1 MHSTNNAQLS
11 RRLLLVTG
19 LAGLG
24 AVSTPRFARALTADQ
39 ATALIQQLIDEMTR
53 IANSSA
59 STGQALAQFEAMFKR
74 YGDVPIIARAVLGP
88 PWRSANAAQQQAF
101 IDAFSG
107 YLARKYGTEFRE
119 YRGGTVEITRAVD
132 QGNKGV
138 VVSSIVRFP
147 GSAPIAV
154 DWQVSDRSG
163 SPRMFNLFIEGISML
178 STERS
183 EIAAIVSANR
193 NNLDAV
199 IADLQRRG

>member
-1 MHSTNNAQLS
+1 MLSNNPKLS
-11 RRLLLVTG
+11 RRGVVALGGAAAAAVMAPG
-19 LAGLG
+19 SALAL
-24 AVSTPRFARALTADQ
+24 STDQ
-39 ATALIQQLIDEMTR
+39 ATALIQSLITEMTR

-59 STGQALAQFEAMFKR
+59 STAQALSQFEAMFQT
-74 YGDVPIIARAVLGP
+74 YGDVPVIARSVLGP
-88 PWRSANAAQQQAF
+88 PWRTASDAQKQRFVRAF
-101 IDAFSG
+101 RG

-147 GSAPIAV
+147 GSTPVAV

-163 SPRMFNLFIEGISML
+163 SPKMFNLFIEGISML

-183 EIAAIVSANR
+183 EIAAILAANR
-193 NNLDAV
+193 NNLDAL
-199 IADLQRRG
+199 ITDLGQRG